1 MNINGKELLVTPGS
15 WSEAMAL
22 QKAIGRALKGTKLD
36 LPGDSLTELSPDS
49 FGDILGAVL
58 SVATSDEVEA
68 ALFVCAERST
78 YGADRIKVD
87 RDFFETVENRELYY
101 PIMVEI
107 IKANVGPFFKGL
119 ASKFGALAGISG
131 VNLKSKSASTKS

>member
-15 WSEAMAL
+15 FSEAMAL

-36 LPGDSLTELSPDS
+36 LPGDSLTELNPDAL
-49 FGDILGAVL
+49 GDIIGAVL
-58 SVATSDEVEA
+58 GVATSDEVEA
-68 ALFVCAERST
+68 ALFACSDRAL
-78 YGADRIKVD
+78 YGPDKLKVD
-87 RDFFETVENRELYY
+87 RDFFEVVENRELYY

-119 ASKFGALAGISG
+119 ASRFGALVGKSG
-131 VNLKSKSASTKS
+131 VNLK